1 MTKFQNEIYAYERLK
16 MLQGTLIP
24 TLFGQGSFNGRPA
37 FVLSEIDGITLRQLA
52 KANVHEKR
60 RWRLNLRKLL
70 RQYMSTK
77 LSFGTNLGNF
87 LFCSNREVAI
97 IDLEEVEFP
106 NTCGDW
112 ERSVNSGGV
121 GYLMSRFRYMTNPGR
136 SPSPIASGDT
146 SKSTNLSDASRR
158 RRA

>member
-1 MTKFQNEIYAYERLK
+1 

-37 FVLSEIDGITLRQLA
+37 LVLSEIDGITLRQLA

-60 RWRLNLRKLL
+60 SWRLNLRKLL

-87 LFCSNREVAI
+87 LFRSNRE
-97 IDLEEVEFP
+97 LNSP

-121 GYLMSRFRYMTNPGR
+121 GYLMSRFRYMRNPGR